1 VNDRVATVVWGT
13 WYIGYG
19 DYFDKARLKAL
30 PAGSF
35 YHQKATGL
43 SPTEY
48 IQHLRVGKARES
60 LEFSSQA
67 MKKLPGKLD
76 MRTMERSEKCFR
88 KSWDFRRPTI
98 AFDSAFKGN
107 RSHTW

>member
-67 MKKLPGKLD
+67 MKEIAWKVGYED
-76 MRTMERSEKCFR
+76 YGAFR
-88 KSWDFRRPTI
+88 KVFQKIMGLSPADYRLRFSVQR
-98 AFDSAFKGN
+98 K
-107 RSHTW
+107 